1 MMQQLP
7 LILSLLALSVGG
19 YAVVTQ
25 PDSPTVETDDIRL
38 KALQEEMAALRQDLY
53 AIKDS
58 SGGPPPPAQPPMGE
72 SDDKGDS
79 SLGTIAVPVPADDM
93 PPPSPENMP
102 EMAMDENIPVDPILE
117 AQIRKVMREER
128 QKSRDK
134 RVGKHLE
141 RFAERL
147 QDRMASNELT
157 SGMSEE
163 DKTTLTEIL
172 HKERKSMSKLYRG
185 IRSGDMSRKEAR
197 QELSD
202 LRADTVAII
211 RESMGDELAGVVGSL
226 SPLPERGPLAPRRST
241 K

>member
-1 MMQQLP
+1 MQQVP

-25 PDSPTVETDDIRL
+25 PESPTVETDNIRL
-38 KALQEEMAALRQDLY
+38 KALQEEMAALRKDLY

-58 SGGPPPPAQPPMGE
+58 SGGAPPPPMDN
-72 SDDKGDS
+72 SYDKDDS
-79 SLGTIAVPVPADDM
+79 NPGTMAVPVPPGDM
-93 PPPSPENMP
+93 PPSMPENMP
-102 EMAMDENIPVDPILE
+102 GMMADDEVPADPILE
-117 AQIRKVMREER
+117 AQIRKIMREER
-128 QKSRDK
+128 QKYREK

-147 QDRMASNELT
+147 KERLAGNELT
-157 SGMSEE
+157 SGLSEE

-185 IRSGDMSRKEAR
+185 IRSGDMSPKEAR
-197 QELSD
+197 QELNA

>member
-1 MMQQLP
+1 M
-7 LILSLLALSVGG
+7 
-19 YAVVTQ
+19 
-25 PDSPTVETDDIRL
+25 DDN
-38 KALQEEMAALRQDLY
+38 Y
-53 AIKDS
+53 
-58 SGGPPPPAQPPMGE
+58 
-72 SDDKGDS
+72 DKGGS
-79 SLGTIAVPVPADDM
+79 SLGTMAVPVPADEM

-102 EMAMDENIPVDPILE
+102 GMGMDEDVPVDPMLE
-117 AQIRKVMREER
+117 AQIRKILREER
-128 QKSRDK
+128 QKSREK
-134 RVGKHLE
+134 RVGRHLE

-185 IRSGDMSRKEAR
+185 IRSGDMSAKEAR
-197 QELSD
+197 QELSA

-226 SPLPERGPLAPRRST
+226 SPLPERGPLAPRRSA